1 MMSHLWVVA
10 GPLQLPQREV
20 FWGFS
25 PASPPRFH
33 RSHQCQ
39 GHEAPGGCPR
49 RGRSCGDAGKGH
61 LGCSQ
66 PLVEAKGF
74 DFAPILGCF
83 VPRRSWTPAHFAPPG
98 LFTRDFFHFFFLP
111 GVGSR
116 NYSGPGPGVTQG
128 LAQAPP
134 KSLSHAALPGAAAV
148 PSLQGAAGEGGA
160 GEGAREGFLP
170 GWALSEPGS
179 KPFFFW
185 LRERPGAE
193 VPPRTP
199 KFASGDELGGTR
211 SCWVL
216 GPQMKHPG
224 RNGRRSF
231 HQPRV
236 CTRTL
241 LVPARGA
248 AGEVDVL
255 NALPCPPQPPRR
267 GSTSSLA
274 ACHFSAD
281 V

>member
-1 MMSHLWVVA
+1 MLC
-10 GPLQLPQREV
+10 
-20 FWGFS
+20 
-25 PASPPRFH
+25 ASPQLDTRTFCTS
-33 RSHQCQ
+33 R
-39 GHEAPGGCPR
+39 
-49 RGRSCGDAGKGH
+49 
-61 LGCSQ
+61 
-66 PLVEAKGF
+66 PLYK
-74 DFAPILGCF
+74 
-83 VPRRSWTPAHFAPPG
+83 G
-98 LFTRDFFHFFFLP
+98 LFPFLLPPRCGKPKLFGSWPWCDP
-111 GVGSR
+111 GVGT
-116 NYSGPGPGVTQG
+116 G
-128 LAQAPP
+128 APKIP
-134 KSLSHAALPGAAAV
+134 QPRSPVWSCSI

-193 VPPRTP
+193 VLPCTP

>member
-1 MMSHLWVVA
+1 MSHLWVVA

-61 LGCSQ
+61 LGRSQ
-66 PLVEAKGF
+66 PLVYAKGF
-74 DFAPILGCF
+74 DFAQILGCF

-134 KSLSHAALPGAAAV
+134 NPSATQPCLELLPSPPCRA
-148 PSLQGAAGEGGA
+148 LQGKEELERVHEKGFCPGG
-160 GEGAREGFLP
+160 
-170 GWALSEPGS
+170 
-179 KPFFFW
+179 
-185 LRERPGAE
+185 
-193 VPPRTP
+193 
-199 KFASGDELGGTR
+199 
-211 SCWVL
+211 
-216 GPQMKHPG
+216 H
-224 RNGRRSF
+224 
-231 HQPRV
+231 
-236 CTRTL
+236 
-241 LVPARGA
+241 
-248 AGEVDVL
+248 
-255 NALPCPPQPPRR
+255 
-267 GSTSSLA
+267 
-274 ACHFSAD
+274 
-281 V
+281 